1 MYKCAECGHVFDE
14 PYLYQEP
21 HGETTECCPK
31 CMGGGFQAARQCGRC
46 GSWHL
51 EEDLFGGV
59 CRDCLVESITPEAAE
74 QYAFDRKV
82 ATDFSAAYLGSD
94 LRYCGTE
101 MYRVIQSAYRVGKGR
116 AAFARRWVAE
126 DDIALEDYAAWLRE
140 RRENHVETIQRA
152 CAG

>member
-21 HGETTECCPK
+21 HGETTECCPR
-31 CMGGGFQAARQCGRC
+31 CMGGGFQAAQQCGRC

-74 QYAFDRKV
+74 RYAYDRGRDR
-82 ATDFSAAYLGSD
+82 DFYEAYLDCKIDQWSPELYHTLYGK
-94 LRYCGTE
+94 YHT
-101 MYRVIQSAYRVGKGR
+101 GKGR